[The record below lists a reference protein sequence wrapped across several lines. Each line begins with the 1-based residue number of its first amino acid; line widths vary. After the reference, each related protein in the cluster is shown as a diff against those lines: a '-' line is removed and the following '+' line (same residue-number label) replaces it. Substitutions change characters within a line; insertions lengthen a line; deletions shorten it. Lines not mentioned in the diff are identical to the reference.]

1 MTTLS
6 LRKTHKQI
14 TYIFVFGQNDTK
26 QQILCLGKHHQQ
38 QQTKQQR
45 GQQRLQRKNREKAKE
60 TNVVQIAALFS

>member
-1 MTTLS
+1 MTTLN

-14 TYIFVFGQNDTK
+14 TYICVFGQNDTK

>member
-1 MTTLS
+1 MTTLN

>member
-1 MTTLS
+1 MTTLN
-6 LRKTHKQI
+6 LRKTLKQI

>member
-1 MTTLS
+1 MTTLN

-26 QQILCLGKHHQQ
+26 QQILCLGKHRQQ